1 MNETE
6 LQLREIIDKETP
18 KSIKINGTRYYIS
31 KKIINEIKEREKEGK
46 SAEHSGGILPLIP
59 ILAGIFGA
67 TAAAAGTAAGVA
79 KTVSDS
85 REAQKKSVEIE
96 KAKEELR
103 QLKLKDSRQNV
114 VNGEPNKVVGE
125 GLYLD
130 PYQGKGIGKFF
141 KEQIKQNDSLTN
153 DEKDVF
159 YKVLKSFKGGCKC
172 SVNDDKNDGSG
183 LYLDPF

>member
-6 LQLREIIDKETP
+6 LKLREIIDKETP
-18 KSIKINGTRYYIS
+18 KSIKINGTKYYIS
-31 KKIINEIKEREKEGK
+31 KKIINLVKEKEK
-46 SAEHSGGILPLIP
+46 EGGILPLIP

-85 REAQKKSVEIE
+85 REAQKKSIEIE
-96 KAKEELR
+96 KAQEELK
-103 QLKLKDSRQNV
+103 QLKAQNKQNV
-114 VNGEPNKVVGE
+114 VKGE

-130 PYQGKGIGKFF
+130 PYQGRGIGKFF

-159 YKVLKSFKGGCKC
+159 YKVLKSFKNGCNCKT
-172 SVNDDKNDGSG
+172 NDG
-183 LYLDPF
+183 